1 MKLLPHAIRHFT
13 RPRHEVPKGPLN
25 LARSY
30 NFTEKHECID
40 ELRTMMADS
49 GLTVEEI
56 AGRSGVHFQ
65 TIYYWLNGKTRRP
78 QTPTLNA
85 VGRVLGRRIGW
96 VYDQ

>member
-1 MKLLPHAIRHFT
+1 MRTSTWLWKSDTA
-13 RPRHEVPKGPLN
+13 PKGPLN

-40 ELRTMMADS
+40 ELRTMIADS
-49 GLTVEEI
+49 RLSIEQLGER
-56 AGRSGVHFQ
+56 AGVAPQ
-65 TIYYWLNGKTRRP
+65 TIYLWLSGKTRRP

>member
-1 MKLLPHAIRHFT
+1 MKLLPHVVRHFT
-13 RPRHEVPKGPLN
+13 RAPAPRGPLN

-40 ELRTMMADS
+40 ELRTMIADS
-49 GLTVEEI
+49 GLSIEEL
-56 AGRSGVHFQ
+56 ADRAGVHHT
-65 TIYYWLNGKTRRP
+65 TIYLWLTGKTRRP

-96 VYDQ
+96 VYEQ